1 MLLHLPPSKPLQLL
15 GFSNLLRNLLNLI
28 LNIMM
33 LRYLRYLMHLF
44 LLGRWRWSVRCYKK
58 NLSTKKMNSWLISK
72 KGDVLICVR
81 VKKNSMYCSI
91 VDLGSWGHC
100 KKNSSFAT
108 GILGS
113 GGRCKMLPFWPRF
126 LRGNSWLGCFPTL
139 LDTPKSE
146 TTPWR
151 GSGQQEYGAC
161 SHTYYCTIVI
171 FTYLHIFIYTY
182 ILYIY
187 IYLVYIHISCIYIY
201 IHTHDIYAYIY
212 M

>member
-100 KKNSSFAT
+100 KKTLHLPLESWGPGADA
-108 GILGS
+108 
-113 GGRCKMLPFWPRF
+113 RCYQFPF
-126 LRGNSWLGCFPTL
+126 
-139 LDTPKSE
+139 
-146 TTPWR
+146 
-151 GSGQQEYGAC
+151 
-161 SHTYYCTIVI
+161 
-171 FTYLHIFIYTY
+171 
-182 ILYIY
+182 
-187 IYLVYIHISCIYIY
+187 
-201 IHTHDIYAYIY
+201 
-212 M
+212 